1 MQLNDLIEK
10 TVVGLGFE
18 LVDVESS
25 PRARLLRVFIDY
37 PEGAQGVGAGVKADG
52 LKSDGVALAPAS
64 APVPSVAVSGGDG
77 TAAAERVITIED
89 CATVSHQLSHVF
101 LVENIDYDR
110 LEVSSPGL
118 DRVVKKLA
126 DFQRFTGREIQ
137 LKLRVPIGNQRNFKG
152 VIETVASEGGVEKFW
167 LRVEDVLHEVA
178 LANVDRARLV
188 PAF

>member
-37 PEGAQGVGAGVKADG
+37 PAGSQGVQVGSPDAD
-52 LKSDGVALAPAS
+52 VAAPAS
-64 APVPSVAVSGGDG
+64 VLATAMPGGDG
-77 TAAAERVITIED
+77 AAKIERVITVED
-89 CATVSHQLSHVF
+89 CATVSNQLSHVF
-101 LVENIDYDR
+101 LVENVDYDR

-118 DRVVKKLA
+118 DRIVKKLA
-126 DFQRFTGREIQ
+126 DFRRFTGREIQ

-152 VIETVASEGGVEKFW
+152 VIESVADEGGVEKFW

-188 PAF
+188 PVF

>member
-37 PEGAQGVGAGVKADG
+37 PEDCQGGKVGGLDVASVTSAPGASAAV
-52 LKSDGVALAPAS
+52 SDGNGIAIA
-64 APVPSVAVSGGDG
+64 G
-77 TAAAERVITIED
+77 RVITVED

-101 LVENIDYDR
+101 LVENVDYDR

-126 DFQRFTGREIQ
+126 DFRRFAGREIQ
-137 LKLRVPIGNQRNFKG
+137 LKLRVPMGNQRNFRG
-152 VIETVASEGGVEKFW
+152 VIEAVSNEEGVEKFW

-178 LANVDRARLV
+178 LVNVDRARLV